1 MALQRPEEYTR
12 IRARIFD
19 TLVTMLREM
28 RARGA
33 TDPATTMKSTQNI
46 ADSRDKQAIEA
57 RLGLTSNWIE
67 SADFNDLV
75 DEAARTL

>member
-1 MALQRPEEYTR
+1 MALQRPEEYERIRTR
-12 IRARIFD
+12 IFS
-19 TLVTMLREM
+19 TLTTMLREM

-33 TDPATTMKSTQNI
+33 ADPATTMKSAQNI

-57 RLGLTSNWIE
+57 RLGLTANWIS
-67 SADFNDLV
+67 SADFNDIV